1 MADQLPT
8 ELVDAL
14 LRAVP
19 EAALI
24 VGSDFRLIAANP
36 AVASLLAPLRPGELL
51 VRGLRSP
58 DILDAITR
66 AFAARKPQKVQWR
79 ERVPVERLFDVYIAP
94 IDVAGLPRMV
104 MLTLRD
110 LSEIRRVERMR
121 VDFVANVSHE
131 LRTPL
136 TSILGFIET
145 LQEPA
150 RNDSIAQDRFLT
162 IIGDQARRMSRLV
175 DDLLSLSRIEQS
187 SHLQPTSI
195 VDLSSIAGHVVD
207 TLAPMADENKTQIVL
222 RAEEPVFVRGDRDEL
237 VRVAENL
244 IENAIKYGASDEP
257 VEVTVSPRDR
267 DAILIV
273 RDHGP
278 GIPPEHL
285 PRLTERFYRVAAG
298 ESRAKG
304 GTGLGLAIVKHILA
318 RHRGRLTIES
328 QPGQRRDLFG
338 DSAVAASTAAEILI
352 LSVGLRCQGSVIRA
366 S

>member
-1 MADQLPT
+1 MPDQLPI
-8 ELVDAL
+8 EVIDAL

-24 VGSDFRLIAANP
+24 VGSDLRLIAANP
-36 AVASLLAPLRPGELL
+36 AVASLLPSLRPGELL

-66 AFAARKPQKVQWR
+66 AFAARKPQKVQWL
-79 ERVPVERLFDVYIAP
+79 ERVPVERLFDVHIAP
-94 IDVAGLPRMV
+94 IEFADGPRIV

-110 LSEIRRVERMR
+110 LSEIRRAERMR

-136 TSILGFIET
+136 TSVLGFVET
-145 LQEPA
+145 LQGPA
-150 RNDSIAQDRFLT
+150 RNDPVARERFLA
-162 IIGDQARRMSRLV
+162 IMGEQARRMSRLV

-187 SHLQPTSI
+187 AHLQPTEM
-195 VDLSSIAGHVVD
+195 VDLSAIVGHVLD
-207 TLAPMADENKTQIVL
+207 TLAPT
-222 RAEEPVFVRGDRDEL
+222 AEENGTRIVSTAALPIFVRGDRDEL

-244 IENAIKYGASDEP
+244 IENAIKYGASGKP
-257 VEVTVSPRDR
+257 VEVNVVQHGSDGV
-267 DAILIV
+267 LIV

-278 GIPPEHL
+278 GIAPEHL
-285 PRLTERFYRVAAG
+285 PRLTERFYRVDAG

-318 RHRGRLTIES
+318 RHRGRLTIDS
-328 QPGQRRDLFG
+328 LPGQGATF
-338 DSAVAASTAAEILI
+338 SAVVPLGEA
-352 LSVGLRCQGSVIRA
+352 QGRES
-366 S
+366 